1 MKTASMRELR
11 NNWASILQWIE
22 AGEEVI
28 ITQRGKAIARLVP
41 ENTQTEQ
48 EVDWAS
54 SPQALRDRSGEN
66 ILSAEE
72 SLNLI
77 HEASG
82 KW

>member
-1 MKTASMRELR
+1 MKTGSMRELR
-11 NNWASILQWIE
+11 NNWASILQLIE

-41 ENTQTEQ
+41 ENTQNEQ

-54 SPQALRDRSGEN
+54 SPHALRDRSGEN

-82 KW
+82 QW